1 MIRKSTRKTEKSTEN
16 YPVMDVLAV
25 AVAVDRA
32 QGFVRCGKKN
42 DDEGVVQ
49 DNRQAALTTL
59 RSMNGSGDYSA
70 DKVFVPT
77 VDDRTMALTILN
89 HFSEIL
95 TMDSLTGNLIK
106 LRAGGHVDD
115 FNQTLNDI
123 LIVGTADI
131 GKDLAMIVS
140 LPNSYRISHKRST
153 MADFWH
159 ANKENGY
166 ISAVKQRMEVT
177 GNVMDAKT
185 IPRHNI
191 TLVTVFTDDKKIAK
205 FFLND
210 ESQLPSRAGPVTFTG
225 TVKKHD
231 VNPHTGCQET
241 MFNRVK
247 VT

>member
-70 DKVFVPT
+70 DKVFV
-77 VDDRTMALTILN
+77 
-89 HFSEIL
+89 L

-210 ESQLPSRAGPVTFTG
+210 ESQLPSRTGHVTFTG